1 MDFRSKLSVPVE
13 MMGILTNRVAIS
25 FVQFCSCFIAGKV
38 LKVKSCNR
46 LKGNAENIEMSSSLL
61 TSDFWWYEDW
71 NTVQIDINLYHLLI
85 RTQLDVKQLSVTA
98 QLALTEQ
105 LEQMSSIL

>member
-1 MDFRSKLSVPVE
+1 M
-13 MMGILTNRVAIS
+13 
-25 FVQFCSCFIAGKV
+25 
-38 LKVKSCNR
+38 
-46 LKGNAENIEMSSSLL
+46 KGNAENIEMSSIH
-61 TSDFWWYEDW
+61 FWQATFGD
-71 NTVQIDINLYHLLI
+71 TKIGTLFQIDINLYHLLI